1 MDFEYLKIVIT
12 IVLAIGGLIIAHYFT
27 SKRDINNKRREIRL
41 KYLIDSYIT
50 LTHEIAQRE
59 LTKENKRKLEDLLL
73 DIQLYGN
80 IEQVLFSIELSKNV
94 AKGFSF
100 DIVPLINSLRRE
112 LRQELKLKEI
122 DSDLILLRFKI

>member
-59 LTKENKRKLEDLLL
+59 LTKENKKKLEDLLL

-80 IEQVLFSIELSKNV
+80 TEQVLFSIELSKNV

-100 DIVPLINSLRRE
+100 DIVPYLIFR
-112 LRQELKLKEI
+112 
-122 DSDLILLRFKI
+122 